1 MLNAKYT
8 SLQFLSDELSVP
20 LSSVE
25 GDGVFLHPSGQPG
38 QDIRDRA
45 SRHQFEALLPR
56 FSQGQRYLVRHPVQ
70 LTEENFLRLVVF
82 LQAFQCVEDA
92 FKVVCGYQAQ
102 VVAPLAP

>member
-56 FSQGQRYLVRHPVQ
+56 ICQGQGDLVCHPVE
-70 LTEENFLRLVVF
+70 LAKEDIPAVV
-82 LQAFQCVEDA
+82 LMLDAFQCIQDA
-92 FKVVCGYQAQ
+92 LKVVSGN
-102 VVAPLAP
+102 